1 MRVLVVDVGTLV
13 SNWWLVVLR
22 GVAGIL
28 FGILTFLMP
37 RLSLIALVLLFGAYA
52 FVDGILAIGSALRRR
67 EAGMQW
73 WMMLLEGVAGVAAGV
88 VTAIWPGIT
97 ALALLYLI
105 AIWALLTGVL
115 ELMAAVRL
123 RRVIS
128 GEWLLVLSGIASLVL
143 GVLLLLFPRAGA
155 LAVVLWI
162 GAYALVFGILL
173 VALGMRLRA
182 WGRGRRSAQHAP
194 EIA

>member
-1 MRVLVVDVGTLV
+1 MRVLVVDAGTLMN
-13 SNWWLVVLR
+13 NWWLVVLR

-28 FGILTFLMP
+28 FGALTFFVP

-67 EAGMQW
+67 EAGMHW
-73 WMMLLEGVAGVAAGV
+73 WMMLLEGIAGVAAGV
-88 VTAIWPGIT
+88 VTAIRPGLT

-105 AIWALLTGVL
+105 AAWALLTGVL

-123 RRVIS
+123 RRAIR
-128 GEWLLVLSGIASLVL
+128 GEWLLVLGGIASFVL
-143 GVLLLLFPRAGA
+143 GVLLLFFPRAGA

-173 VALGMRLRA
+173 VALGVRLRA
-182 WGRGRRSAQHAP
+182 WGRGRRSAQHTP